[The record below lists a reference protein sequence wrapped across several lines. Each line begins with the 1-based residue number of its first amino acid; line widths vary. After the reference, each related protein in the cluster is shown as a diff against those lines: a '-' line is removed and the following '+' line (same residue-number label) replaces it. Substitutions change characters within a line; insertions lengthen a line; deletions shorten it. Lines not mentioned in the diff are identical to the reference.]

1 MNLILGRKQCK
12 HNIVFDFTHLLLSSL
27 SKHLLHFS
35 SLFSSTSFFY
45 LLSSRLALVFFPP
58 IQLFLYLIPWWQK
71 WRRHLAIIAYMKP
84 RVETGSLPC
93 THTAGGRAEWGNQCL
108 DSCWYYRYHL
118 IIKHWKWVRNDLREM
133 LAGQRWRAGV
143 NWNR

>member
-12 HNIVFDFTHLLLSSL
+12 HNVIFDFTHLLLSSL
-27 SKHLLHFS
+27 SKHLLRFS
-35 SLFSSTSFFY
+35 SLFIYFI
-45 LLSSRLALVFFPP
+45 LLSPFQQTVALVFFPP
-58 IQLFLYLIPWWQK
+58 IQLFLYLIPWRQK
-71 WRRHLAIIAYMKP
+71 WRRHFAIIAYMKP
-84 RVETGSLPC
+84 QVDTGGLPC

-143 NWNR
+143 NRNR